1 MKKPKSPKDQPLDC
15 KLSKD
20 GVLSISIGINTLAW
34 ALEHEEQNQVWSDS
48 QKKFVGTHT
57 VTNKRAF
64 ALDVLR
70 ELLDEQEDGTT
81 RVHVFLEDVMESALN
96 NGAQGVDMIDGD
108 TIE

>member
-1 MKKPKSPKDQPLDC
+1 
-15 KLSKD
+15 
-20 GVLSISIGINTLAW
+20 
-34 ALEHEEQNQVWSDS
+34 
-48 QKKFVGTHT
+48 
-57 VTNKRAF
+57 
-64 ALDVLR
+64 VLR